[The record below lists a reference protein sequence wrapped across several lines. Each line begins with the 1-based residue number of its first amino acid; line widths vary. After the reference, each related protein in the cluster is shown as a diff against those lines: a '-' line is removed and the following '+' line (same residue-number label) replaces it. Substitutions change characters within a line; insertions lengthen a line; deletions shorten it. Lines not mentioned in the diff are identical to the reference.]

1 MSESAQPR
9 DLPRIEVTVA
19 APVDAVWKALRDHDT
34 IRHWHGWD
42 YEGLDNEITTIYF
55 TGVTEDADA
64 HTLRVQGGDLFSV
77 EEVEGGSRVRVTRA
91 PHGSNP
97 EWDAY
102 YDDITEGWITFV
114 QQLKFALERQAGTVR
129 RTLFLSGRGG
139 VSPVEALGLTDLAR
153 QPAGSAYAATLAG
166 QNVTGTV
173 WFRSDHQAGVTV
185 DQWGD
190 GLLVLG
196 HSPGTDGAEA
206 GAVMAVL
213 STYAVEQGDLDE
225 LDGRWTAWWRGHFP
239 PADESADDPAAA
251 GAPAPTDAST

>member
-114 QQLKFALERQAGTVR
+114 QQLKFALERQAGTWR
-129 RTLFLSGRGG
+129 KL
-139 VSPVEALGLTDLAR
+139 P
-153 QPAGSAYAATLAG
+153 
-166 QNVTGTV
+166 
-173 WFRSDHQAGVTV
+173 
-185 DQWGD
+185 
-190 GLLVLG
+190 
-196 HSPGTDGAEA
+196 SPGGAA
-206 GAVMAVL
+206 APDLLDVAAFAPNLVYVL
-213 STYAVEQGDLDE
+213 SNQSGTFLHRF
-225 LDGRWTAWWRGHFP
+225 DGTAWSEPFP
-239 PADESADDPAAA
+239 QGQVLLSLDAISPREQWATGQGGTLVRW
-251 GAPAPTDAST
+251 GAP